1 MSPLLWQLVDHT
13 AETEFI
19 FALFHLLLAG
29 LGLLILLRWLGRS
42 SQQLN
47 PPARLLLTIG
57 FSLFALDF
65 ATTTT
70 YYGMAFFFDRQWNRL
85 LLMWLARALAGSA
98 MMLSAAGLVASVR
111 ENWSRRVTGC
121 AIGGCSAI
129 AGLLLL
135 DFSLP
140 GSVIRGIA
148 FHTVAMEATDV
159 LATLAVAAAMFLIV
173 IQGQKWREP
182 ALLALFFLLSS
193 GLVHLLHLFLDSAWS
208 NLCWHVE
215 EHLLSFSLVSFAWA
229 LGERSANLFDRVFVR
244 LNLSFIF
251 LASIMILSTVGMER
265 FQYAR
270 LAEERS
276 MNLAEYLRG
285 YLTFYEGRGENL
297 ETLLQHPEVLRRI
310 IVGFGELPDFQRVEI
325 FLGGNHAVFRY
336 SPDGTIAQ
344 QIGPWSAPVEDADR
358 TGANED
364 APARTSFRMIQLPVY
379 PERENQDRIEF
390 YGGMQYINRH
400 IGSYIVV
407 IYLLFTVM
415 VATSILVVGIIV
427 RNADLSI
434 QKQHV
439 EIEEISRQLLQ
450 AAKLASIGEL
460 AGGVAHE
467 INNPVTGILST
478 ATHLID
484 KRRDTNLTSRDKQEL
499 GLIAE
504 QAERISDIV
513 TKLLTFSRQSRME
526 LTICDVNTVIERAIS
541 LIEFRLKGSTVILR
555 REFNANLPPLL
566 CDANRLTEVF
576 VNLMNNA
583 IDAMQPAGTLTVETG
598 EAGNGDVRIAVSDTG
613 SGIDP
618 ALMQRIFDPFFT
630 TKELGKGTGLGLSIS
645 HGIVRGHQGEI
656 RVESTPGRGSTF
668 IVLLPARI
676 S

>member
-1 MSPLLWQLVDHT
+1 MGSLLWQLVDHS

-42 SQQLN
+42 AQQLN
-47 PPARLLLTIG
+47 PPARLLLTIA

-65 ATTTT
+65 VTAAT
-70 YYGMAFFFDRQWNRL
+70 YYGMVFFFDRQWNRL
-85 LLMWLARALAGSA
+85 LFTWLSRALACSA
-98 MMLSAAGLVASVR
+98 MMLSASGLVASVR
-111 ENWSRRVTGC
+111 EDWSRRVTGY

-129 AGLLLL
+129 AGLLLV

-140 GSVIRGIA
+140 PHTVIRGIA
-148 FHTVAMEATDV
+148 FHTVAMEAADG
-159 LATLAVAAAMFLIV
+159 LATLAVVVAMILLV
-173 IQGQKWREP
+173 VQGQKWREP

-193 GLVHLLHLFLDSAWS
+193 GLVHPLHLFLDTPWS

-215 EHLLSFSLVSFAWA
+215 EHLLSFSLVTFAWA
-229 LGERSANLFDRVFVR
+229 LGEHSANLFDRVFVR
-244 LNLSFIF
+244 LNLSFIL

-310 IVGFGELPDFQRVEI
+310 IVEFGELPDFQRVEI
-325 FLGGNHAVFRY
+325 FLGGDHAVFWY
-336 SPDGTIAQ
+336 LPDGTITQ
-344 QIGPWSAPVEDADR
+344 QIGFARVEDGGRIGAD
-358 TGANED
+358 D
-364 APARTSFRMIQLPVY
+364 APTRTSFRMIQLPVY
-379 PERENQDRIEF
+379 PEREKQDRIEF

-415 VATSILVVGIIV
+415 VTTSIVVVGVIV
-427 RNADLSI
+427 RHADFSM
-434 QKQHV
+434 QKQHT

-478 ATHLID
+478 STHLID

-499 GLIAE
+499 ALIAE

-513 TKLLTFSRQSRME
+513 SKLLTFSRQSRME
-526 LTICDVNTVIERAIS
+526 LTLCDVNTVIEGAIS
-541 LIEFRLKGSTVILR
+541 LIEFRLKGSAVVLR
-555 REFNANLPPLL
+555 RDLNANLPAVL
-566 CDANRLTEVF
+566 CDPNRLTEVF

-583 IDAMQPAGTLTVETG
+583 IDAMHASGTLTVGTG
-598 EAGNGDVRIAVSDTG
+598 QASNGYVRIAVSDTG

-630 TKELGKGTGLGLSIS
+630 TKEAGKGTGLGLSIS

-656 RVESTPGRGSTF
+656 RVQSTPGRGSTF
-668 IVLLPARI
+668 TVLLPARI

>member
-1 MSPLLWQLVDHT
+1 MGSLLWQLVDRS

-29 LGLLILLRWLGRS
+29 LGLLILLRWLGSR

-47 PPARLLLTIG
+47 PPALRLLTIA
-57 FSLFALDF
+57 FLLFVLDF
-65 ATTTT
+65 AMTAT
-70 YYGMAFFFDRQWNRL
+70 YYGMVFFFDRQWNRL
-85 LLMWLARALAGSA
+85 LFTSLSRALECSA
-98 MMLSAAGLVASVR
+98 MTLSAAGLVASAR
-111 ENWSRRVTGC
+111 DDSSRRATGW

-135 DFSLP
+135 DLMLSR
-140 GSVIRGIA
+140 SVIHGIA
-148 FHTVAMEATDV
+148 FHTVATEAADL
-159 LATLAVAAAMFLIV
+159 LAALAVAAAMILLV
-173 IQGQKWREP
+173 AQGQKWPKP
-182 ALLALFFLLSS
+182 ALLALFFQLSS
-193 GLVHLLHLFLDSAWS
+193 GLIHPLHLFLDAARS

-215 EHLLSFSLVSFAWA
+215 EHLLSFSLVTFAWA

-244 LNLSFIF
+244 LNLSFIL
-251 LASIMILSTVGMER
+251 LASIMILSTVGMEH

-285 YLTFYEGRGENL
+285 HLTFYEGRGENL
-297 ETLLQHPEVLRRI
+297 ETLLQHPDVLRRI

-325 FLGGNHAVFRY
+325 FLDGNHAVFRY
-336 SPDGTIAQ
+336 SPDGTVTR
-344 QIGPWSAPVEDADR
+344 QIGFARVENADR

-364 APARTSFRMIQLPVY
+364 APPRTSFRMIQIPVY
-379 PERENQDRIEF
+379 PQRENQGRIEF

-400 IGSYIVV
+400 IRNYIVV

-415 VATSILVVGIIV
+415 VTTSIIVVGVIV
-427 RNADLSI
+427 RHADFSM
-434 QKQHV
+434 QKQHA
-439 EIEEISRQLLQ
+439 EIEEIGRQLLQ

-478 ATHLID
+478 STHLID
-484 KRRDTNLTSRDKQEL
+484 KRRDTSLTSRDKQEL
-499 GLIAE
+499 RLITE
-504 QAERISDIV
+504 HAERISDIV

-526 LTICDVNTVIERAIS
+526 LTLCDVNTVIERAIS
-541 LIEFRLKGSTVILR
+541 LIEFRLKGSAVILQ
-555 REFNANLPPLL
+555 RELNANLPPVL

-583 IDAMQPAGTLTVETG
+583 IDAMHPAGTLTVETG
-598 EAGNGDVRIAVSDTG
+598 QEGNGHVLIAVSDTG

-656 RVESTPGRGSTF
+656 RVQSTPGWGSRFT
-668 IVLLPARI
+668 VLLPARI